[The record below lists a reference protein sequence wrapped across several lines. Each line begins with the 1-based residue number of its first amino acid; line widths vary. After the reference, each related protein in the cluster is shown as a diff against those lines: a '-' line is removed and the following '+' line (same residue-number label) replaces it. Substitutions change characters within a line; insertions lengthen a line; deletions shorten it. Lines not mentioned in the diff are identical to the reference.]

1 MARKVGGY
9 GLGGILFIVAI
20 ILFLLAAFGY
30 DLGQTKVDLAWL
42 GLAFFAGAH
51 IA

>member
-1 MARKVGGY
+1 MARKVAGH
-9 GLGGILFIVAI
+9 GLPALLYLAAVV
-20 ILFLLAAFGY
+20 LFLLVAFGY

-42 GLAFFAGAH
+42 GLAVFAAAH

>member
-1 MARKVGGY
+1 MTRKIAGY
-9 GLGGILFIVAI
+9 GLGGLFYVVAV

-42 GLAFFAGAH
+42 GLAVFAAAH

>member
-1 MARKVGGY
+1 MARKIAGH
-9 GLGGILFIVAI
+9 GLGGLLYVVAV

-30 DLGQTKVDLAWL
+30 DLEQTKVDLAWL
-42 GLAFFAGAH
+42 GLAVFAAAH